1 MKSVQLKIKLLN
13 KNATIPTHGSEK
25 AAGYDL
31 YACIDNEIIIEPHTT
46 AMIPTGLAMA
56 LPEGY
61 YVAIVARSGLATK
74 QGLRLANCYA
84 VCDEDYR
91 GEYFIPLHN
100 DSNEARTIHSG
111 DRIAQM
117 LLQKYETCEFE
128 QVDELD
134 ETQRGTGGFGST
146 GT

>member
-111 DRIAQM
+111 DRIA
-117 LLQKYETCEFE
+117 
-128 QVDELD
+128 
-134 ETQRGTGGFGST
+134 
-146 GT
+146 

>member
-1 MKSVQLKIKLLN
+1 MKIVPLKIKLLD
-13 KNATIPTHGSEK
+13 KNATIPTRGSK
-25 AAGYDL
+25 GSAGYDI
-31 YACIDNEIIIEPHTT
+31 YACINNDIIIEPHTT
-46 AMIPTGLAMA
+46 VMIPTGLAMA

-100 DSNEARTIHSG
+100 DSNETRTIHNG

-117 LLQKYETCEFE
+117 LLQKYEVCEFE
-128 QVDELD
+128 QVNELD
-134 ETQRGTGGFGST
+134 ETERSEGGFGST

>member
-1 MKSVQLKIKLLN
+1 MNIKIKKLN
-13 KNATIPTHGSEK
+13 DNATLPTHGSSG

-31 YACIDNEIIIEPHTT
+31 YACIDNDVIIEPHTT
-46 AMIPTGLAMA
+46 VMIPTGLAMA

-100 DSNEARTIHSG
+100 DSNEARTIHNG

-117 LLQKYETCEFE
+117 LLKKYEICEFE

-146 GT
+146 GVNG

>member
-1 MKSVQLKIKLLN
+1 MKNVQLKIKLLN

-31 YACIDNEIIIEPHTT
+31 YACIDNDVIIEPHAT

-100 DSNEARTIHSG
+100 DSNEARTIHNG

-128 QVDELD
+128 QVNELD
-134 ETQRGTGGFGST
+134 ETERGEGGFGST